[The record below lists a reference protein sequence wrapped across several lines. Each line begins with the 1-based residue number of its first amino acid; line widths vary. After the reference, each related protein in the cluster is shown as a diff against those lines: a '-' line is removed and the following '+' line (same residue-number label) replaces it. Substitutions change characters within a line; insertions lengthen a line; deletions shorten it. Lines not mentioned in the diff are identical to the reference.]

1 MNSCKKTTFNWGQT
15 PIKWFAF
22 ATLWCWTVWADG
34 QVLAAPEVAARAY
47 VLMDVSAAQVLVEQ
61 RADEP
66 IEPASLTKLMTAFVV
81 FDALRAQKITLQQ
94 TMQVSERAWKMP
106 GARMFIDTKMQVP
119 VEDLL
124 KGLIVQS
131 ANDAAMALA
140 EGVAGNA
147 EHFVIL
153 MNQQAKALGL
163 THTTFKNPEG
173 LAEPG
178 HVSTARDLATLAH
191 NLWYQ
196 FPDRMALFAIKK
208 YHFAGTPAANDT
220 SRNLLLFRDPTVN
233 GMQTGYTP
241 QAGYCMVASATRD
254 TPSLKGRR
262 MLAVVLGMANE
273 NIRSQESQKL
283 LNWGFAEYEAIK
295 LFEARQTV
303 ASVPVWKG
311 MDNMVPL
318 GRPEPVVVAVP
329 TGQAKRLRSELQR
342 PEPLVAPLSLGQP
355 VGRMKI
361 YLDHQLLTE
370 KPLVAL
376 KQVDESG
383 VVGRA
388 WDALRLWIK

>member
-1 MNSCKKTTFNWGQT
+1 MTSSKKTTFNWGQT
-15 PIKWFAF
+15 PIKCLIF
-22 ATLWCWTVWADG
+22 ATLCWVGWVGA
-34 QVLAAPEVAARAY
+34 QVLAPPEVAARAY
-47 VLMDVSAAQVLVEQ
+47 VLMDINAAQVLAEQ

-66 IEPASLTKLMTAFVV
+66 VEPASLTKLMTAFVV
-81 FDALRAQKITLQQ
+81 FDALRAHKITLQQ
-94 TMQVSERAWKMP
+94 TLPVSERAWKMP

-140 EGVAGNA
+140 EGVAGSA
-147 EHFVIL
+147 ERFVNL
-153 MNQQAKALGL
+153 MNQEAKALGMA
-163 THTTFKNPEG
+163 HTTFKNPEG

-178 HVSTARDLATLAH
+178 HVSTARDLATLAQ

-196 FPDRMALFAIKK
+196 FPDRMALFALKK
-208 YHFAGTPAANDT
+208 YHLAGTPAANDT
-220 SRNLLLFRDPTVN
+220 SRNLLLFRDPTAD

-254 TPSLKGRR
+254 TPGLKGRH
-262 MLAVVLGMANE
+262 MLAVVLGTANE

-283 LNWGFAEYEAIK
+283 LNWGFAEYEAVK
-295 LFEARQTV
+295 LLEASQPV

-311 MDNMVPL
+311 RDNLVPL
-318 GRPEPVVVAVP
+318 GRPEPIVVAVP
-329 TGQAKRLRSELQR
+329 TGQARRLRSELLR

-361 YLDHQLLTE
+361 YLDQQVLTE
-370 KPLVAL
+370 KQLVAL
-376 KQVDESG
+376 KRVDESG
-383 VVGRA
+383 VIGRA

>member
-1 MNSCKKTTFNWGQT
+1 MNNGKKTTFNGGQT
-15 PIKWFAF
+15 PFKCFLFVAW
-22 ATLWCWTVWADG
+22 WWAG
-34 QVLAAPEVAARAY
+34 WAHAQVPAAPEVAARAY
-47 VLMDVSAAQVLVEQ
+47 VLMDVNAAQVLTEQ

-66 IEPASLTKLMTAFVV
+66 VEPASLTKLMTAFVV
-81 FDALRAQKITLQQ
+81 FDALRAQKISLQQ
-94 TMQVSERAWKMP
+94 TLPVSERAWKMP
-106 GARMFIDTKMQVP
+106 GARMFIDPKMQVS

-140 EGVAGNA
+140 EGVAGSV
-147 EHFVIL
+147 ERFVML
-153 MNQQAKALGL
+153 MNQEAKALGM

-178 HVSTARDLATLAH
+178 HVSTARDLATLAQ

-196 FPDRMALFAIKK
+196 FPDRMDLFAIKK
-208 YHFAGTPAANDT
+208 YHHAGTPAANDT
-220 SRNLLLFRDPTVN
+220 SRNLLLFRDPTVD

-241 QAGYCMVASATRD
+241 QAGYCMVATATRD
-254 TPSLKGRR
+254 TPSLKRR
-262 MLAVVLGMANE
+262 HMLAVVLGMANE

-283 LNWGFAEYEAIK
+283 LNWGFAEYEAVK
-295 LFEARQTV
+295 LFEARQAV

-311 MDNMVPL
+311 RDNLVPL

-329 TGQAKRLRSELQR
+329 TGRARQLRSELQR

-361 YLDHQLLTE
+361 YMENQFLTE
-370 KPLVAL
+370 KQLVAL

-383 VVGRA
+383 VIGRA
-388 WDALRLWIK
+388 WDAVRLWIK